1 MLTIFSI
8 PKPFRGHIGVIQNNA
23 IRSWVRLCPEYEI
36 ILFGDEEGTAE
47 IAAEFGVR
55 HVPYV
60 ERNEYGTPLMS
71 SLYDSAQDVASHE
84 ILCVVNADI
93 ILLSDFCK
101 AVEHARSRGSDPYLI
116 TGRRWNIDMQEHW
129 DFSNADWE
137 ARLRAYAEKM
147 CRQRKPAG
155 LDYTI
160 FPRGL
165 LRNLPPFAVGRL
177 SGGNWIVNKVL
188 SQGVPVIDSTDVVTA
203 IHQSHDYGH
212 QQQLLGEEAT
222 KADNRDPAK
231 VYSVISK
238 NIEAERNRELCG
250 GENPIVSPFD
260 VTWVLTKNGY
270 LKRPPLVGRVYLRM
284 YGCNLAAPFFQ
295 VHPYRLVLRAVA
307 TLLRAFRSV
316 RRKPGARFLQ
326 A

>member
-1 MLTIFSI
+1 MLTMFSI

-47 IAAEFGVR
+47 IAAELGIR

-71 SLYDSAQDVASHE
+71 SLYDSAQDVASHD

-93 ILLSDFCK
+93 VLLSDFCE
-101 AVEHARSRGSDPYLI
+101 AVEHARSRGNSPYLI
-116 TGRRWNIDMQEHW
+116 TGRRWNVDLREHW
-129 DFSNADWE
+129 DFSKPDCE
-137 ARLRAYAEKM
+137 ARLRAYAEET

-177 SGGNWIVNKVL
+177 SGGNWIVYKVL
-188 SQGVPVIDSTDVVTA
+188 SQGVPVIDVTDVVTA
-203 IHQSHDYGH
+203 IHQSHDYAH
-212 QQQLLGEEAT
+212 QKNLLGEEAT
-222 KADNRDPAK
+222 GADNRDPAK
-231 VYSVISK
+231 VYSVISRSL
-238 NIEAERNRELCG
+238 EAERNRHLCG
-250 GENPIVSPFD
+250 GENPVFSQWD
-260 VTWVLTKNGY
+260 VTWILNRSGY
-270 LKRPPLVGRVYLRM
+270 LRRPPLWGRLYQRM
-284 YGCNLAAPFFQ
+284 YR
-295 VHPYRLVLRAVA
+295 YRLRAPLPIHPFRPVLRS
-307 TLLRAFRSV
+307 LLVLVRAIRSV
-316 RRKPGARFLQ
+316 QGKPGARFRH